1 MKMVKNLNKLYF
13 VSFLSSA
20 LMLML
25 VSSVSAEPSTSVS
38 GDFGVIF
45 MYVCCCLCSLVY
57 FILLVYTAIWI
68 YKDAKK
74 LGVDNEILWTVLFLI
89 FPIVFIIYYLVVR
102 KEAMSKLNSSV
113 GSNNVSNTTNTIDA
127 NNTDHSGTS
136 TDNSNQN

>member
-1 MKMVKNLNKLYF
+1 MVKNLNKLYF

-38 GDFGVIF
+38 GDLGEIF
-45 MYVCCCLCSLVY
+45 MYVCCCLCYLVY